1 MPEDFV
7 ERARHPRF
15 VAGGA
20 RGQMPFAGGISD
32 HQDAHRE
39 KTRET
44 LPDFFHGPAERRN
57 SLDEILLHEENR
69 LDAADFS
76 GAIFEREIMMFEVR
90 SERVR
95 DDFVETVV
103 LGFALERM
111 SPGFGLVQVTARKNA
126 CDAVAERNWIDY
138 GHRVSLSSV
147 AGRRGDR
154 RESPRS
160 IYASHSEAATALKC
174 RFGYARR
181 AAEMESRS
189 RLRAAFLQSRN

>member
-1 MPEDFV
+1 M

-76 GAIFEREIMMFEVR
+76 SAIFEREIMMFEVR

-95 DDFVETVV
+95 DDFVETMV

-111 SPGFGLVQVTARKNA
+111 SPGLGLVQVAARKNA
-126 CDAVAERNWIDY
+126 GDAVAERNWIGY
-138 GHRVSLSSV
+138 GHRVSLSTV
-147 AGRRGDR
+147 A
-154 RESPRS
+154 
-160 IYASHSEAATALKC
+160 ASLCEAATEEAATALKC